1 VLEGVNRIT
10 LKEIDTPSCGD
21 GEVLVKVEACGVCRT
36 DMKCFTRG
44 QRDLKIPR
52 VLGHEIT
59 GTAVKTG
66 REVREIQ
73 EGDRLQVSPGITCGE
88 CKYCLQGL
96 DNLCNHLQIMG
107 FNYDGG
113 FAQYLLVPSRGVK
126 RGILNKIPSPITF
139 EEAAMTEPLA
149 CSLNMQE
156 SLGVQKG
163 DTVLIFGGGRLGILN
178 ARLARSRGAG
188 PIILVEPLEK
198 RIAGAKNLGFDYC
211 INPLKTD
218 ALKEVMNITRNKGVD
233 VVIPCCPDP
242 RAFNSGLHMAAK
254 KGRFGFFSGLT
265 PEGPCPFDLNL
276 IHYKEIKMVGGYG
289 CSINHNKRALEI
301 LSRGKV
307 EIKDIPIRAIKLEE
321 IEKGLKMVEDMSE
334 LAVTILFKEC
344 DYDDQ
349 RKHERIWENNYP
361 GNK

>member
-1 VLEGVNRIT
+1 MQAAVLEDIGKIT
-10 LKEIDTPSCGD
+10 LKEIDTPLCGE

-44 QRDLKIPR
+44 QRDLKMPR

-59 GTAVKTG
+59 CTAVKTG
-66 REVREIQ
+66 KEVKEIK

-88 CKYCLQGL
+88 CEYCLQGL
-96 DNLCNHLQIMG
+96 DNLCNQLQIMG

-113 FAQYLLVPSRGVK
+113 FAQYLLVPAQGVK
-126 RGILNKIPSPITF
+126 RGILNKIPSHITF
-139 EEAAMTEPLA
+139 EQAAMTEPLA

-156 SLGVQKG
+156 SLEVQKG

-218 ALKEVMNITRNKGVD
+218 ALKEVMNISRNKGVD

-254 KGRFGFFSGLT
+254 RGRFGFFSGLT
-265 PEGPCPFDLNL
+265 WEEPCLSFDLNL

-289 CSINHNKRALEI
+289 CSINHNKRTLEI
-301 LSRGKV
+301 LSSGKV
-307 EIKDIPIRAIKLEE
+307 EIKDIPIRAINLEE

-334 LAVTILFKEC
+334 LAVTILF
-344 DYDDQ
+344 
-349 RKHERIWENNYP
+349 
-361 GNK
+361 